1 VSHGRGSGVL
11 SDTGE
16 DVKSSIQRH
25 IGPFALMLTGLGSI
39 IGSGWLFGAWKA
51 AKIAGP
57 AALCAWV
64 IGAVVILAI
73 ALTYAELGAMF
84 PESGGMVRYARYS
97 HGALVGFIS
106 AWANWIAIVSVIPIE
121 AEASIQYMSTWPY
134 EWAHNLF
141 IEGSLTTPG
150 LLLSAVLVVIYFM
163 LNYWGV
169 KVFARANS
177 AITIFKFII
186 PGLTILGLMMSGF
199 HKENLGES
207 FGGSGVFAPYG
218 WSAVLTAVATS
229 GIVFAFNGF
238 QSPINLAGEARNPA
252 KSVPFAVIGSILLA
266 LVIYVLL
273 QIAYIGAVNPAD
285 VMKGWNQFNFKSP
298 FAELAIAL
306 NLNWLA
312 ILLYVDAFVS
322 PSGTGTTYMA
332 TTTRMIYAM
341 ERNNT
346 MPKIFGSVHPLYG
359 VPRPAMWFN
368 LLVSFIFLFFFRG
381 WSSLAAVISVA
392 TVISYLTGPISLMA
406 LRRAATDLER
416 PLHIPGMSVIAP
428 FAFVCASLILYWAKW
443 PLTGEII
450 LLMIV
455 ALPVYFYFQAKSGF
469 SGFNQDLKAA
479 WWLVAYLPVM
489 AILSLIGSKEFGG
502 MGVLPYGWDM
512 LVVIV
517 CSLIFYYWGVHT
529 GYRSAYLDE
538 RDAARASEAS
548 EYATSGVQGEE
559 WMSAR

>member
-1 VSHGRGSGVL
+1 M
-11 SDTGE
+11 
-16 DVKSSIQRH
+16 KSSIQRN
-25 IGPFALMLTGLGSI
+25 IGPVALMLTGLGSI

-57 AALCAWV
+57 AAMCAWV

-134 EWAHNLF
+134 QWAHDLF
-141 IEGSLTTPG
+141 VNGSLTTPG
-150 LLLSAVLVVIYFM
+150 LLLSAVLVIIYFM

-169 KVFARANS
+169 KLFAHANS
-177 AITIFKFII
+177 TITVFKFII
-186 PGLTILGLMMSGF
+186 PALTIAGLMSSGF
-199 HKENLGES
+199 HTGNFGES
-207 FGGSGVFAPYG
+207 STFAPYG
-218 WSAVLTAVATS
+218 WSAVFTAVATS

-273 QIAYIGAVNPAD
+273 QTAYIGAVNPAD
-285 VMKGWNQFNFKSP
+285 VMKGWSHFNFKSP

-312 ILLYVDAFVS
+312 FLLYVDAFVS

-346 MPKIFGSVHPLYG
+346 MPKFFGNVHPIYG
-359 VPRPAMWFN
+359 VPRQAMWFN

-392 TVISYLTGPISLMA
+392 TVISYLTGPISLMS
-406 LRRAATDLER
+406 LRRAATDLDR
-416 PLHIPGMSVIAP
+416 PLKLPLMKVIAP

-450 LLMIV
+450 LLMVV
-455 ALPVYFYFQAKSGF
+455 ALPVFFYYQAKVGF
-469 SGFNQDLKAA
+469 TGFNQDMKAA
-479 WWLVAYLPVM
+479 WWLVAYLPIM
-489 AILSLIGSKEFGG
+489 ALLSLIGSKQFGG
-502 MGVLPYGWDM
+502 HDVIPYGWDM
-512 LVVIV
+512 LTVIV
-517 CSLIFYYWGVHT
+517 VSLVFYFWGVKS
-529 GYRSAYLDE
+529 GYRSSYLDE
-538 RDAARASEAS
+538 RETHDEILEGIGA
-548 EYATSGVQGEE
+548 
-559 WMSAR
+559 

>member
-1 VSHGRGSGVL
+1 M
-11 SDTGE
+11 
-16 DVKSSIQRH
+16 KSSIQRH

-141 IEGSLTTPG
+141 INGELTTPG

-199 HKENLGES
+199 HKENVGDS
-207 FGGSGVFAPYG
+207 FGGTGAFAPYG

-285 VMKGWNQFNFKSP
+285 VMKGWSQFNFKSP

-455 ALPVYFYFQAKSGF
+455 ALPVFFYFQAKSGF

-489 AILSLIGSKEFGG
+489 AILSLIGSKQFGG

-512 LVVIV
+512 LVVIAF
-517 CSLIFYYWGVHT
+517 SLIFYYWGVHT
-529 GYRSAYLDE
+529 GYRTEYLNERESHDE
-538 RDAARASEAS
+538 ILESIGA
-548 EYATSGVQGEE
+548 
-559 WMSAR
+559 

>member
-1 VSHGRGSGVL
+1 M
-11 SDTGE
+11 D
-16 DVKSSIQRH
+16 SSIKRN
-25 IGPFALMLTGLGSI
+25 ISPFALLLTGLGSI

-57 AALCAWV
+57 AAIIAWV

-97 HGALVGFIS
+97 HGSLVGFIS

-121 AEASIQYMSTWPY
+121 AEASIQYMSSWPY
-134 EWAHNLF
+134 DWTHALF
-141 IEGSLTTPG
+141 VHGELTLPG
-150 LLLSAVLVVIYFM
+150 LLLSAVLVIVYFL

-169 KVFARANS
+169 KLFAHANS
-177 AITIFKFII
+177 AITLFKFLI
-186 PGLTILGLMMSGF
+186 PGVTILGLVLTSFHTENFLMSATDQ
-199 HKENLGES
+199 
-207 FGGSGVFAPYG
+207 FAPYG

-229 GIVFAFNGF
+229 GIVFSFNGF
-238 QSPINLAGEARNPA
+238 QSPVNLAGEARNPDR
-252 KSVPFAVIGSILLA
+252 SVPFAVVGSILIA

-273 QIAYIGAVNPAD
+273 QIAYIGTIDPEGVTR
-285 VMKGWNQFNFKSP
+285 GWDKLNFSSP
-298 FAELAIAL
+298 FAELALSL

-312 ILLYVDAFVS
+312 MLLYVDAFVS

-346 MPKIFGSVHPLYG
+346 LPKIFSSVHPLYG

-368 LLVSFIFLFFFRG
+368 LIVAFIFLFFFRG

-406 LRRAATDLER
+406 LRRTSGDIAR
-416 PLHIPGMSVIAP
+416 PLRIPGMSLIAP

-450 LLMIV
+450 LLMVV
-455 ALPVYFYFQAKSGF
+455 ALPVFFYYQAKAHWKGF
-469 SGFNQDLKAA
+469 SKDCRSA
-479 WWLVAYLPVM
+479 WWMIIYLPVM
-489 AILSLIGSKEFGG
+489 GGLSYIGSKPFGG
-502 MGVLPYGWDM
+502 LDYISYGWDM
-512 LVVIV
+512 VVVTVI
-517 CSLIFYYWGVHT
+517 SLGFYQWGVSSGWRT
-529 GYRSAYLDE
+529 AYLDE
-538 RDAARASEAS
+538 RERREKILDDVEI
-548 EYATSGVQGEE
+548 
-559 WMSAR
+559 

>member
-1 VSHGRGSGVL
+1 M
-11 SDTGE
+11 
-16 DVKSSIQRH
+16 KSSIQRN

-57 AALCAWV
+57 AAVCAWI

-73 ALTYAELGAMF
+73 ALTYAELGALF

-134 EWAHNLF
+134 PWAHALF
-141 IEGSLTTPG
+141 VDGSLTTPG
-150 LLLSAVLVVIYFM
+150 LLLSAALVIVYFM

-169 KVFARANS
+169 KVFARANT
-177 AITIFKFII
+177 AITVFKFLI
-186 PGLTILGLMMSGF
+186 PGLTIAGLMYGGF
-199 HKENLGES
+199 HTEN
-207 FGGSGVFAPYG
+207 FGTSSTFAPYG
-218 WSAVLTAVATS
+218 WSAVFTAVATS
-229 GIVFAFNGF
+229 GIVFSFNGF

-273 QIAYIGAVNPAD
+273 QVAYIGAVNPAD
-285 VMKGWNQFNFKSP
+285 VMKGWSHFQFASP
-298 FAELAIAL
+298 FAELAVAL

-346 MPKIFGSVHPLYG
+346 LPKMFGNVHPFYG
-359 VPRPAMWFN
+359 VPRNAMWFN
-368 LLVSFIFLFFFRG
+368 LAVSFVFLFFFRG

-406 LRRAATDLER
+406 LRRTLTDIDR
-416 PLHIPGMSVIAP
+416 PMRLPFAGIIAP
-428 FAFVCASLILYWAKW
+428 FAFVCASLVLYWAKW

-450 LLMIV
+450 LLMVV
-455 ALPVYFYFQAKSGF
+455 ALPIYFYYQGKSGW
-469 SGFNQDLKAA
+469 GGWGADLKAA
-479 WWLVAYLPVM
+479 WWLVAYLPTM
-489 AILSLIGSKEFGG
+489 AVLSLIGSKQFGG
-502 MGVLPYGWDM
+502 RDYLPYGWDM
-512 LVVIV
+512 AVVAAVALV
-517 CSLIFYYWGVHT
+517 FYFWGINT
-529 GYRSAYLDE
+529 GYRTRYLSE
-538 RDAARASEAS
+538 RESEDDIL
-548 EYATSGVQGEE
+548 EGVGV
-559 WMSAR
+559 

>member
-1 VSHGRGSGVL
+1 M
-11 SDTGE
+11 
-16 DVKSSIQRH
+16 KSSIQRN
-25 IGPFALMLTGLGSI
+25 IGPLALMFTGLGSI

-57 AALCAWV
+57 AAICAWV

-134 EWAHNLF
+134 PWAHALF
-141 IEGSLTTPG
+141 VDGSLTTNG
-150 LLLSAVLVVIYFM
+150 LLLSAVLVVVYFM

-169 KVFARANS
+169 KLFARANT
-177 AITIFKFII
+177 AITVFKFVI
-186 PGLTILGLMMSGF
+186 PGLTIIGLMAGAF
-199 HKENLGES
+199 HHEN
-207 FGGSGVFAPYG
+207 FGQAATFAPYG
-218 WSAVLTAVATS
+218 WSAVFTAVATS

-285 VMKGWNQFNFKSP
+285 VEKGWNLFNFKSP

-312 ILLYVDAFVS
+312 ILLYIDAFVS

-346 MPKIFGSVHPLYG
+346 MPKMFGNVHPLYG
-359 VPRPAMWFN
+359 VPRNAMWFN
-368 LLVSFIFLFFFRG
+368 LLVSFLFLFFFRG
-381 WSSLAAVISVA
+381 WSALAAVISVA

-406 LRRAATDLER
+406 LKRAATDLER
-416 PLHIPGMSVIAP
+416 PLHVPAMKVIAP

-450 LLMIV
+450 LLMVV
-455 ALPVYFYFQAKSGF
+455 ALPVYFYFQGKSGWE
-469 SGFNQDLKAA
+469 GWGRDLKAA
-479 WWLVAYLPVM
+479 WWLVAYLPLM
-489 AILSLIGSKEFGG
+489 ALLSLIGSKQFGG
-502 MGVLPYGWDM
+502 SNLIPYGWDM
-512 LVVIV
+512 LTVAVF
-517 CSLIFYYWGVHT
+517 SLVFYFWGVNS
-529 GYRSAYLDE
+529 GYRTEYLEEREKHDE
-538 RDAARASEAS
+538 ILEGMGA
-548 EYATSGVQGEE
+548 
-559 WMSAR
+559 

>member
-1 VSHGRGSGVL
+1 MNSG
-11 SDTGE
+11 
-16 DVKSSIQRH
+16 IQRH

-141 IEGSLTTPG
+141 INSELTTPG
-150 LLLSAVLVVIYFM
+150 LLLSAVLVVIYFL

-169 KVFARANS
+169 KVFARANT

-199 HKENLGES
+199 HKENLGDS
-207 FGGSGVFAPYG
+207 FGGTGVFAPYG

-285 VMKGWNQFNFKSP
+285 VVKGWNQFNFKSP

-346 MPKIFGSVHPLYG
+346 MPKMFGSVHPLYG

-368 LLVSFIFLFFFRG
+368 LFVSFIFLFFFRG

-406 LRRAATDLER
+406 LRRAATDIER
-416 PLHIPGMSVIAP
+416 PLRIGGMSVIAP

-455 ALPVYFYFQAKSGF
+455 ALPVFFYFQAKSGF
-469 SGFNQDLKAA
+469 AGFNQDLKAA

-489 AILSLIGSKEFGG
+489 AILSLIGSKQFGG
-502 MGVLPYGWDM
+502 LGVLPYGWDM
-512 LVVIV
+512 VVVIV
-517 CSLIFYYWGVHT
+517 FSLIFYYWGVHT
-529 GYRSAYLDE
+529 GYRSEYLDE
-538 RDAARASEAS
+538 RETLDGDKPSQ
-548 EYATSGVQGEE
+548 YATSGLEGEE

>member
-1 VSHGRGSGVL
+1 
-11 SDTGE
+11 
-16 DVKSSIQRH
+16 VKSSIQRH

-141 IEGSLTTPG
+141 VDGSLTTPG

-169 KVFARANS
+169 KVFARANTT
-177 AITIFKFII
+177 ITIFKFII

-199 HKENLGES
+199 HKENLGEAAS
-207 FGGSGVFAPYG
+207 FAPYG
-218 WSAVLTAVATS
+218 WSAVFTAVATS

-238 QSPINLAGEARNPA
+238 QSPVNLAGEARNPA
-252 KSVPFAVIGSILLA
+252 RSVPFAVIGSILLA

-273 QIAYIGAVNPAD
+273 QLAYIGAVNPAD
-285 VMKGWNQFNFKSP
+285 VAKGWNTFNFKSP

-346 MPKIFGSVHPLYG
+346 MPKMFGTVHPLYG

-368 LLVSFIFLFFFRG
+368 LLVSFVFLFFFRG

-406 LRRAATDLER
+406 LRRAAKDLDR
-416 PLHIPGMSVIAP
+416 PLSIPGMSLIAP

-450 LLMIV
+450 LLMVV
-455 ALPVYFYFQAKSGF
+455 ALPVFFYFQAKSGF

-489 AILSLIGSKEFGG
+489 AVLSLIGSKQFGG
-502 MGVLPYGWDM
+502 AGVLPYGWDM
-512 LVVIV
+512 LVVALCALV
-517 CSLIFYYWGVHT
+517 FYYWGVHT
-529 GYRSAYLDE
+529 GYRTQYLDE
-538 RDAARASEAS
+538 RETHDEILEGIGA
-548 EYATSGVQGEE
+548 
-559 WMSAR
+559 

>member
-1 VSHGRGSGVL
+1 
-11 SDTGE
+11 
-16 DVKSSIQRH
+16 VKSSIQRH

-141 IEGSLTTPG
+141 INGSLTTPG

-186 PGLTILGLMMSGF
+186 PGLTILGLMLSGF
-199 HKENLGES
+199 HKDNLGDS
-207 FGGSGVFAPYG
+207 FGGTGAFAPYG

-273 QIAYIGAVNPAD
+273 QVAYIGSVNPAD
-285 VMKGWNQFNFKSP
+285 VMKGWDQFNFKSP

-312 ILLYVDAFVS
+312 ILLYIDAFVS

-406 LRRAATDLER
+406 LRRAATDLDR
-416 PLHIPGMSVIAP
+416 PLHIPGMGVIAP

-455 ALPVYFYFQAKSGF
+455 ALPVFFYFQAKSGF
-469 SGFNQDLKAA
+469 GGFNQDLKAA

-489 AILSLIGSKEFGG
+489 AILSLIGSKQFGG
-502 MGVLPYGWDM
+502 LGVLPYGWDM

-517 CSLIFYYWGVHT
+517 FSLIFYYWGVHT

-538 RDAARASEAS
+538 RNAASASEAS
-548 EYATSGVQGEE
+548 EYATSGLHGEE

>member
-1 VSHGRGSGVL
+1 MKG
-11 SDTGE
+11 
-16 DVKSSIQRH
+16 SIQRH

-51 AKIAGP
+51 AQIAGP
-57 AALCAWV
+57 AAICAWI

-97 HGALVGFIS
+97 HGGLVGFIS

-134 EWAHNLF
+134 AWAHALYVG
-141 IEGSLTTPG
+141 ESLTPTG
-150 LLLSAVLVVIYFM
+150 IFLSALLVIVYFM

-169 KVFARANS
+169 KVFARANT
-177 AITIFKFII
+177 AITVFKFLI
-186 PGLTILGLMMSGF
+186 PGLTVLGLVVSGF
-199 HKENLGES
+199 HAEN
-207 FGGSGVFAPYG
+207 FGTASTFAPYG
-218 WSAVLTAVATS
+218 WSAVFTAVATS
-229 GIVFAFNGF
+229 GIVFSFNGF
-238 QSPINLAGEARNPA
+238 QSPVNLAGEARNPA
-252 KSVPFAVIGSILLA
+252 RSVPFAVLGSILLA

-273 QIAYIGAVNPAD
+273 QVAYIGAVNPAD
-285 VMKGWNQFNFKSP
+285 VAKGWSHFKFASP
-298 FAELAIAL
+298 FAELALAL

-312 ILLYVDAFVS
+312 IMLYVDAFVS

-346 MPKIFGSVHPLYG
+346 LPKMFGNVHPFYG
-359 VPRPAMWFN
+359 VPRNAMWFN

-381 WSSLAAVISVA
+381 WGALAAVISVA

-406 LRRAATDLER
+406 LRRVATDLAR
-416 PLHIPGMSVIAP
+416 PLRLPFMGVIAP
-428 FAFVCASLILYWAKW
+428 FAFVCASLVLYWAKW

-455 ALPVYFYFQAKSGF
+455 ALPVYFYYQGKVGW
-469 SGFNQDLKAA
+469 GGWGDDLKAA
-479 WWLVAYLPVM
+479 WWLVAYLPAM
-489 AILSLIGSKEFGG
+489 ALLSLIGSKQFGG
-502 MGVLPYGWDM
+502 RGLLPYGWDM
-512 LVVIV
+512 LIV
-517 CSLIFYYWGVHT
+517 ALISLVFYCWGVAS
-529 GYRSAYLDE
+529 GYRTRYLDE
-538 RDAARASEAS
+538 REPESDVLE
-548 EYATSGVQGEE
+548 GVGI
-559 WMSAR
+559 

>member
-1 VSHGRGSGVL
+1 M
-11 SDTGE
+11 
-16 DVKSSIQRH
+16 KSSIQRN

-57 AALCAWV
+57 AALCAWI

-141 IEGSLTTPG
+141 INGSLTPPG
-150 LLLSAVLVVIYFM
+150 LFLSALLVIVYFM

-169 KVFARANS
+169 KVFARANTT
-177 AITIFKFII
+177 ITVFKFII
-186 PGLTILGLMMSGF
+186 PGLTILGLLVSGF
-199 HKENLGES
+199 HSEN
-207 FGGSGVFAPYG
+207 FGTSSSFAPYG
-218 WSAVLTAVATS
+218 WSAVFTAVATS
-229 GIVFAFNGF
+229 GIVFSFNGF
-238 QSPINLAGEARNPA
+238 QSPVNLAGEARNPS

-273 QIAYIGAVNPAD
+273 QVAYIGAVNPAD
-285 VMKGWNQFNFKSP
+285 VAKGWSHFNFASP
-298 FAELAIAL
+298 FAELALAL

-346 MPKIFGSVHPLYG
+346 LPKMFGNVHPFYG
-359 VPRPAMWFN
+359 VPRNAMWFN
-368 LLVSFIFLFFFRG
+368 LLVSFVFMFFFRG

-406 LRRAATDLER
+406 LRRTAKDVER
-416 PLHIPGMSVIAP
+416 PLKLPLMNLIAP
-428 FAFVCASLILYWAKW
+428 FAFVCASLVLYWAKW

-450 LLMIV
+450 LLMVV
-455 ALPVYFYFQAKSGF
+455 ALPVYFYYQAKAGF
-469 SGFNQDLKAA
+469 SGWGRDLKAA
-479 WWLVAYLPVM
+479 WWLVAYLPTM
-489 AILSLIGSKEFGG
+489 AVLSVIGSKQFGG
-502 MGVLPYGWDM
+502 IGILPYGWDM
-512 LVVIV
+512 LVVAAI
-517 CSLIFYYWGVHT
+517 SLVFYFWGAST
-529 GYRSAYLDE
+529 GYRTHYLDE
-538 RDAARASEAS
+538 RESE
-548 EYATSGVQGEE
+548 EDILEGVGV
-559 WMSAR
+559 

>member
-1 VSHGRGSGVL
+1 
-11 SDTGE
+11 
-16 DVKSSIQRH
+16 
-25 IGPFALMLTGLGSI
+25 
-39 IGSGWLFGAWKA
+39 
-51 AKIAGP
+51 
-57 AALCAWV
+57 
-64 IGAVVILAI
+64 
-73 ALTYAELGAMF
+73 
-84 PESGGMVRYARYS
+84 
-97 HGALVGFIS
+97 
-106 AWANWIAIVSVIPIE
+106 
-121 AEASIQYMSTWPY
+121 
-134 EWAHNLF
+134 
-141 IEGSLTTPG
+141 
-150 LLLSAVLVVIYFM
+150 
-163 LNYWGV
+163 
-169 KVFARANS
+169 
-177 AITIFKFII
+177 
-186 PGLTILGLMMSGF
+186 
-199 HKENLGES
+199 
-207 FGGSGVFAPYG
+207 
-218 WSAVLTAVATS
+218 
-229 GIVFAFNGF
+229 
-238 QSPINLAGEARNPA
+238 
-252 KSVPFAVIGSILLA
+252 VPFAVIGSILLA

-346 MPKIFGSVHPLYG
+346 MPKMFGNVHPLYG

-416 PLHIPGMSVIAP
+416 PLHIPGMGAIAP

-455 ALPVYFYFQAKSGF
+455 ALPVFFYFQAKSGF
-469 SGFNQDLKAA
+469 GGFNRDLKAA

-489 AILSLIGSKEFGG
+489 AILSLIGSKQFGG

-512 LVVIV
+512 VVVIV

-529 GYRSAYLDE
+529 GYRTEYLDE
-538 RDAARASEAS
+538 RESHDEILEGIGA
-548 EYATSGVQGEE
+548 
-559 WMSAR
+559 